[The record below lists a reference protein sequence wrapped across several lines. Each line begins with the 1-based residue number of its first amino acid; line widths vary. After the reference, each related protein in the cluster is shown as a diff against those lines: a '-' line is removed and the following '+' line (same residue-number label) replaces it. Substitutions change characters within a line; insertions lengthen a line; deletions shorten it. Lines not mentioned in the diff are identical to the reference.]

1 MRLKKCRE
9 GEDEMKSKKAL
20 QSSLLL
26 LMFTCLSTVTSAQTT
41 NLLRNPNADQGAAQ
55 WRAFG
60 NATVEISSNNAHFVV
75 RNGGYFIQDVELP
88 EGSVG
93 LYALLV
99 GYGSSERINADGA
112 ITGLPYLYGY
122 MQGTSPTRQGG
133 SVLAYLE
140 GQNLRAQTNLAGAWT
155 TMSGIFQVPEGTKR
169 ITFFLNQALRK
180 GVPHNGSA
188 ARFDNLGL
196 YLFGTKEEAEAF
208 LSSAR

>member
-1 MRLKKCRE
+1 MRCMR
-9 GEDEMKSKKAL
+9 SKRAV
-20 QSSLLL
+20 QSILLL
-26 LMFTCLSTVTSAQTT
+26 VVLTCLSTITLAQTS
-41 NLLRNPNADQGAAQ
+41 NLLRNPNADQGATLWQAK
-55 WRAFG
+55 G
-60 NATVEISSNNAHFVV
+60 NATIETEHNNAYFVL
-75 RNGGYFIQDVELP
+75 RDGGNFIQDVDLP

-99 GYGSSERINADGA
+99 GYGSSERINSDGA

-122 MQGTSPTRQGG
+122 MLGNSTTRPGE
-133 SVLAYLE
+133 SILAYLQ
-140 GQNLRAQTNLAGAWT
+140 GDRMRAQSTLAGAWVN
-155 TMSGIFQVPEGTKR
+155 MSGVFQVPEGTKR
-169 ITFFLNQALRK
+169 IRFFLSQAERK